1 MPRCVVFRIV
11 PCSYRGRRPAQALPG
26 APGRFVARV
35 APRAAVESTAA
46 PLAGL
51 GLMRAACG
59 VTPAIVARN
68 CRSPSS
74 CARDRPFTV
83 ASPPSR
89 SWSPKTTLI
98 PRLSAPWWSGA
109 PCPGVLSSDAISRK
123 PLEYVHT
130 LRLDG
135 KGTPGENRAAR
146 RCHRQRGGIQ
156 GCQLFLPAI
165 PPQVGRTPSA
175 DRLRFGSVR
184 KALASAPEHPEST

>member
-1 MPRCVVFRIV
+1 M
-11 PCSYRGRRPAQALPG
+11 
-26 APGRFVARV
+26 

-130 LRLDG
+130 LRLDEAKELLERTELLVDAIASEVG
-135 KGTPGENRAAR
+135 YRDASSFCRLFRRKWGAPHPLTACASALSAR
-146 RCHRQRGGIQ
+146 RWQVRPSIQ
-156 GCQLFLPAI
+156 S
-165 PPQVGRTPSA
+165 PPESDLG
-175 DRLRFGSVR
+175 
-184 KALASAPEHPEST
+184 LASIRAG